1 MNKPMRRNPVHGRS
15 LKKKKNLREPSKA
28 GCGSGPVRS
37 DPKLLGGSGCEKNH
51 SGSGPEQQLR
61 IRNEFEVKL
70 YAQFKN
76 MNSFLSKKYSSKK
89 LISRLNEQPNM
100 LTRQEYKSKIYRMS
114 RILEQIYVGSE
125 TGSGSETNRK
135 VGSRSGE
142 NHSGSKTLFKRHPD
156 LIIVLSG
163 TGTVA
168 YMTVGTVPYP
178 VTFSFAADA

>member
-76 MNSFLSKKYSSKK
+76 MNSFLSKNIPLRSLYLVLMS
-89 LISRLNEQPNM
+89 N
-100 LTRQEYKSKIYRMS
+100 LTCLQDRNTKVKFTVCQEY
-114 RILEQIYVGSE
+114 
-125 TGSGSETNRK
+125 
-135 VGSRSGE
+135 
-142 NHSGSKTLFKRHPD
+142 
-156 LIIVLSG
+156 
-163 TGTVA
+163 
-168 YMTVGTVPYP
+168 
-178 VTFSFAADA
+178 